1 MLPQVDEAVYAN
13 GLRALCDPTLTF
25 DTIALPHTVS
35 VDFGTGID
43 P

>member
-25 DTIALPHTVS
+25 DTIALPHTMS
-35 VDFGTGID
+35 VDFGTGIG